1 MDNSAFDL
9 LIVPVLWGTLGSLV
23 AGAAIL
29 GVINTTAAL
38 VSRRPLTAVGQVA
51 CSIRSTQSASRASGL
66 RARGQVNRLDTTLSL
81 MDGDRTHEPCR
92 RAGGG

>member
-38 VSRRPLTAVGQVA
+38 VGRVG
-51 CSIRSTQSASRASGL
+51 RSLRSVKSHVRSARHRVP
-66 RARGQVNRLDTTLSL
+66 RARRVFVREVKSIG
-81 MDGDRTHEPCR
+81 
-92 RAGGG
+92 